1 MNSNL
6 NPNANS
12 VPGANLYARASVKY
26 ALMMI
31 SAKGGVG
38 KSTMTVNLAAALM
51 ARGKKVGIFDAD
63 LYGPNIPALLGI
75 RQRKKLNAGRNT
87 ETFFPIEARPGAMD
101 LRPVQPF
108 ERYGIKLM
116 SLALLVGDDQ
126 PITPEDNAAGS
137 LVSMLL
143 RRVDWGD
150 ADVLLIDMPP
160 GTGEPLTTFIG
171 SGMVDGALLIT
182 LREQLSHLD
191 NGRLVNLLKA
201 RQIPVLGVV
210 ENMTHV
216 VCPKCGE
223 LIEMYPAPAEG
234 EAAYGGASVLA
245 SVPFHPHLIR
255 QNWKDAPLSDTDSP
269 ATGALLGLADAVI
282 AKMEQAGARPAPVED
297 DCEDCP

>member
-1 MNSNL
+1 MSA
-6 NPNANS
+6 NPFTHHSA
-12 VPGANLYARASVKY
+12 PY

-75 RQRKKLNAGRNT
+75 RQKRKLNLAHTDGM
-87 ETFFPIEARPGAMD
+87 FPIEARPDALDMQP
-101 LRPVQPF
+101 LQPF

-116 SLALLVGDDQ
+116 SLALLVGEDQ
-126 PITPEDNAAGS
+126 AIAPTNETAG
-137 LVSMLL
+137 LVIGMLL
-143 RRVDWGD
+143 RRVDWGNV
-150 ADVLLIDMPP
+150 DVLLIDMPP
-160 GTGEPLTTFIG
+160 GTGEPLTTFLK
-171 SGMVDGALLIT
+171 SGAVDGALMIT
-182 LREQLSHLD
+182 TREQLAHLD
-191 NGRLVNLLKA
+191 NGRLVNLLGS
-201 RQIPVLGVV
+201 RRIPVLGVV

-223 LIEMYPAPAEG
+223 LIELYPAPAEG
-234 EAAYGGASVLA
+234 EAAYGGAPVLA

-255 QNWKDAPLSDTDSP
+255 QNWREAPLSEADSP
-269 ATGALLGLADAVI
+269 AKQALLNLADAVI
-282 AKMEQAGARPAPVED
+282 AQIDSGKRAEPPVEE